1 MEMVPRKNQSRAMRH
16 MFSASDDT
24 VMTKQ
29 IRATHAPIEEHVDVR
44 PLLNVVQDVFR
55 HAASLIPDIIQGK
68 QVQMGVIKDNANESD
83 LFDVLEISYHA
94 INKISCEISCKC
106 MMGGG
111 DAHATAI
118 GILGMLSSYSWDAKV
133 VIALAA
139 FAANLGEFWL
149 VAQLYATNRLAKSVA
164 LLKHIHETLNQV
176 DDLGPKFEAVNHLLK
191 AMLDVTD
198 CIVEFHELPD
208 QYIDH
213 EAPETL
219 TASTLIPSA
228 VYWIIR
234 SIVACASHIFG
245 IIGLGQGYMTSTTET
260 WELSSLTQKLD
271 SMNGHLQ
278 NQLAICRQHLDDNKQ
293 KEAFQTLQH
302 LFETSH
308 QDNIKVL
315 KALIRCKDDPL
326 PLFDGS
332 TKQRVSIEVLRKKI
346 VLLYITDLHHISDQ
360 EVVIFEQMY
369 QESRQDSTRLESQY
383 ELVWIPI
390 VEKGA
395 SWTET
400 KQKFERLQSMMPWYS
415 VYDPSLLEPASI
427 RYIKEVWLFNTKP
440 MLVVLDP
447 QGKVVNLN
455 AVHMMWIWGSMAYP
469 FSSLRE
475 EALWKDETWGLALLA
490 DTIDPLLFDWVTA
503 GKYICL
509 YGGDDMEWIRK
520 FTSAAKSMARTLQIP
535 LEMMYVGKSN
545 PGQKV
550 KRINKTIYDENLSNV
565 LADPTIIW
573 FFWVRLESMWHS
585 KLQQSKTV
593 ENDQIMLEIM
603 RILSF
608 DSSDLGWAIISQG
621 TVRMTQGKGDSFLK
635 CLDELD
641 EWKGDVNDKG
651 VLPAMDDYI
660 QGIQQPH
667 HCNRLILPGVDGTIP
682 DKIVCAECGQPME
695 KFYMYRCCNE

>member
-228 VYWIIR
+228 VYWTIR

-395 SWTET
+395 LWTET

>member
-1 MEMVPRKNQSRAMRH
+1 MVPRKNQSRAMRH

-24 VMTKQ
+24 IMTKQ

-44 PLLNVVQDVFR
+44 PLLNVVQDIFR
-55 HAASLIPDIIQGK
+55 HAASLIPDIVQGK
-68 QVQMGVIKDNANESD
+68 QVQMGVIKDDANESD
-83 LFDVLEISYHA
+83 LSDVLEISYHA

-118 GILGMLSSYSWDAKV
+118 GILGMLSSYSWDAKL

-176 DDLGPKFEAVNHLLK
+176 DDLGPKFEAVHHLLK

-326 PLFDGS
+326 PLSDGS

-395 SWTET
+395 PWTET

-565 LADPTIIW
+565 LTDPTIIW

-608 DSSDLGWAIISQG
+608 DSSDLGWAVLSQG

-651 VLPAMDDYI
+651 VLTAMDDYI

>member
-1 MEMVPRKNQSRAMRH
+1 MVPRKNQSRAMRH

-55 HAASLIPDIIQGK
+55 HAASLIPDIVQGK
-68 QVQMGVIKDNANESD
+68 QVQMGAIKDNANESD
-83 LFDVLEISYHA
+83 LSDVLEISYHA

-228 VYWIIR
+228 VYWTIR

-550 KRINKTIYDENLSNV
+550 TRINKTIYDENLSNV

-593 ENDQIMLEIM
+593 ENDQIMLQIM

>member
-1 MEMVPRKNQSRAMRH
+1 MVPRKNQSRAMRH

-55 HAASLIPDIIQGK
+55 HAASLIPDIVQGK
-68 QVQMGVIKDNANESD
+68 QVQMGAIKDNANESD
-83 LFDVLEISYHA
+83 LSDVLEISYHA

-111 DAHATAI
+111 DAHAIAI

-164 LLKHIHETLNQV
+164 LLKHIHESLNQV

-191 AMLDVTD
+191 AMLDVAD

-360 EVVIFEQMY
+360 EVAIFEQMY

>member
-55 HAASLIPDIIQGK
+55 HAASLIPDIVQGK
-68 QVQMGVIKDNANESD
+68 QVQMGAIKDNANESD
-83 LFDVLEISYHA
+83 LSDVLEISYHA

-111 DAHATAI
+111 DAHAIAI

-164 LLKHIHETLNQV
+164 LLKHIHESLNQV

>member
-1 MEMVPRKNQSRAMRH
+1 MVPRKNQSRAMRH
-16 MFSASDDT
+16 MFSASDDM

-44 PLLNVVQDVFR
+44 PLLNVVQDIFR
-55 HAASLIPDIIQGK
+55 HAASLIPDIVQGK
-68 QVQMGVIKDNANESD
+68 QVQMGVIKDDANESD
-83 LFDVLEISYHA
+83 LSDVLEISYHA

-106 MMGGG
+106 MIGGG

-149 VAQLYATNRLAKSVA
+149 VAQFYATNRLAKSVA

-191 AMLDVTD
+191 AMLDVTN

-228 VYWIIR
+228 VYWTIR

-271 SMNGHLQ
+271 NMNGHLHD
-278 NQLAICRQHLDDNKQ
+278 QLAICRQHLDDNKQ
-293 KEAFQTLQH
+293 REAFQTLKH

-390 VEKGA
+390 VEKGTA
-395 SWTET
+395 WAET

-427 RYIKEVWLFNTKP
+427 RYMKEVWLFNTKP

-520 FTSAAKSMARTLQIP
+520 FTSAAKLMARTLQIP

-608 DSSDLGWAIISQG
+608 DSSDLGWAVISQG

>member
-1 MEMVPRKNQSRAMRH
+1 MVPRKNQSRAMRH

-55 HAASLIPDIIQGK
+55 HAASLIPDIVQGK
-68 QVQMGVIKDNANESD
+68 QVQMGAIKDNANESD
-83 LFDVLEISYHA
+83 LSDVLEISYHA

-111 DAHATAI
+111 DAHAIAI

-164 LLKHIHETLNQV
+164 LLKHIHESLNQV

-191 AMLDVTD
+191 AMLDVAD

>member
-1 MEMVPRKNQSRAMRH
+1 MVPRKNQSRAMRH

-55 HAASLIPDIIQGK
+55 HAASLIPDIVQGK
-68 QVQMGVIKDNANESD
+68 QVQMGAIKDNANESD
-83 LFDVLEISYHA
+83 LSDVLEISYHA

-111 DAHATAI
+111 DAHAIAI

-164 LLKHIHETLNQV
+164 LLKHIHESLNQV